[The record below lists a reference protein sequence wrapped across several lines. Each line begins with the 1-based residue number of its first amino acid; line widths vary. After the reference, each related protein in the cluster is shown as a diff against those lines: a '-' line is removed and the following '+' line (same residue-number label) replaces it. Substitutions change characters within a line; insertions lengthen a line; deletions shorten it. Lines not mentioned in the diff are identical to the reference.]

1 MARRTLPEA
10 TKQGILDG
18 LKNGVKPVELAA
30 TFGVSVPT
38 IYNYKK
44 TLTVAETTE
53 EQPFDGLVTVS
64 VYFPESFTAT
74 FCCDNKKLFGPVQL
88 NITPE
93 VGELPERVTD
103 VLVHVSVPLT
113 PAVAPG
119 VVTLLVTVTEPVA
132 VEDGAIVAVT

>member
-53 EQPFDGLVTVS
+53 EV
-64 VYFPESFTAT
+64 
-74 FCCDNKKLFGPVQL
+74 
-88 NITPE
+88 
-93 VGELPERVTD
+93 R
-103 VLVHVSVPLT
+103 
-113 PAVAPG
+113 
-119 VVTLLVTVTEPVA
+119 
-132 VEDGAIVAVT
+132 